1 MQPTSEWLAQVPA
14 RYRKRAVHYT
24 NLGEARKIH
33 APVFLKPAEHKLFA
47 AQVYSSG
54 HILPHGSELPDDLPV
69 LISEPVTW
77 RVEYRCFVLDRRVEA
92 LSPYWRSGRSPQRCG
107 RGPADPD
114 ERRAAL
120 AFARTMLA
128 DPEVLFPPA
137 GVLDVGE
144 IEGGGWAVVEAN
156 PAWASGL
163 YDCKPARILHVL
175 RRACIPLAAV
185 SATDD
190 RWILPGPPERS

>member
-1 MQPTSEWLAQVPA
+1 
-14 RYRKRAVHYT
+14 
-24 NLGEARKIH
+24 
-33 APVFLKPAEHKLFA
+33 
-47 AQVYSSG
+47 
-54 HILPHGSELPDDLPV
+54 
-69 LISEPVTW
+69 
-77 RVEYRCFVLDRRVEA
+77 
-92 LSPYWRSGRSPQRCG
+92 
-107 RGPADPD
+107 
-114 ERRAAL
+114 
-120 AFARTMLA
+120 MLA